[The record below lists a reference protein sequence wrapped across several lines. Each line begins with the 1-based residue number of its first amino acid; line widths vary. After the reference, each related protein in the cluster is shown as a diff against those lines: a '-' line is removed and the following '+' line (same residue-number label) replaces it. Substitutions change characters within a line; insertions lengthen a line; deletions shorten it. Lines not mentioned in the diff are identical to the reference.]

1 MLRTH
6 DKSMALQDWL
16 LGSPLCPGLLP
27 PPEMQQTFPRLGADW
42 APSVRRP
49 MAKGGPGYYRQMELL
64 HFSGPSPFEDGAR

>member
-16 LGSPLCPGLLP
+16 LGSPLCPGLFP

-42 APSVRRP
+42 TDFWGTQCEEAHGKRRP
-49 MAKGGPGYYRQMELL
+49 RLL
-64 HFSGPSPFEDGAR
+64 